1 MNEITSVK
9 IWEKLLKYQKQT
21 FTNMC
26 ILKGLIL
33 LLAGSDSAAERG
45 FSRLTNILMN
55 RHLKMSHSTLENLIL
70 IRCNNSILLDYER
83 NEIIQQAADIDL
95 AKQRKLRVDGEEISN
110 KRRKVTDV
118 KSEDEEES
126 DYTSTE
132 EVDFSFDED

>member
-1 MNEITSVK
+1 
-9 IWEKLLKYQKQT
+9 
-21 FTNMC
+21 
-26 ILKGLIL
+26 
-33 LLAGSDSAAERG
+33 
-45 FSRLTNILMN
+45 
-55 RHLKMSHSTLENLIL
+55 MSHSTLENLIL

-95 AKQRKLRVDGEEISN
+95 TKQRKLRVDGEEISN
-110 KRRKVTDV
+110 KRRQVTDV

>member
-1 MNEITSVK
+1 
-9 IWEKLLKYQKQT
+9 
-21 FTNMC
+21 
-26 ILKGLIL
+26 
-33 LLAGSDSAAERG
+33 
-45 FSRLTNILMN
+45 
-55 RHLKMSHSTLENLIL
+55 MSHSTLENLIL

-110 KRRKVTDV
+110 KRRQVTDV

>member
-1 MNEITSVK
+1 MGKIIEISKTN
-9 IWEKLLKYQKQT
+9 

-26 ILKGLIL
+26 ILKELIL

-55 RHLKMSHSTLENLIL
+55 WHLKMSHSTLENLIL
-70 IRCNNSILLDYER
+70 IRCNDSILLDYER
-83 NEIIQQAADIDL
+83 IEIIQQAADIDL

-110 KRRKVTDV
+110 KWRKVTED
-118 KSEDEEES
+118 EDEEES

>member
-1 MNEITSVK
+1 
-9 IWEKLLKYQKQT
+9 
-21 FTNMC
+21 
-26 ILKGLIL
+26 
-33 LLAGSDSAAERG
+33 
-45 FSRLTNILMN
+45 
-55 RHLKMSHSTLENLIL
+55 MSHSTLENLIL

-110 KRRKVTDV
+110 KQRKVTDV